1 MCGGGIASVGG
12 GAATGGATKARL
24 VGKSALT
31 WITLTLHF
39 VTIRYARRR
48 ALFRP
53 PARQRSGGLILKR
66 VAVLIDG
73 GHLRIAALT
82 ARVKYEPDLIEK
94 VAVACVSNGEDLF
107 RAFYYDCPLFNG
119 TRKLPVSGA
128 NQVFNGDNE
137 WLNVLASKEL
147 FAIRL
152 GTLKFR
158 GYKPKKSKFLGRALT
173 DADFKPDF
181 EQKGVDMRIGL
192 DIANFCVTKAV
203 DRIVLI
209 TNDTDCIPAMK
220 YGRRAGLQIILMS
233 LPGQATAPE
242 LLHHADIHRK
252 LGEWPKPA
260 KSLTPS
266 ATPPAPAA
274 PPPVSQPVAG
284 PPL

>member
-1 MCGGGIASVGG
+1 M
-12 GAATGGATKARL
+12 
-24 VGKSALT
+24 
-31 WITLTLHF
+31 LHF
-39 VTIRYARRR
+39 ETIRYARRR
-48 ALFRP
+48 ALLRP

-73 GHLRIAALT
+73 GHLRIAAQT

-94 VAVACVSNGEDLF
+94 VAVACVANGEDLF

-128 NQVFNGDNE
+128 DQVFRGDNE

-158 GYKPKKSKFLGRALT
+158 GYKPKKSKFLGRPLA

-209 TNDTDCIPAMK
+209 TNDTDCVPAMK
-220 YGRRAGLQIILMS
+220 YGRRAELQVVLMS
-233 LPGQATAPE
+233 LPGQTTAPE
-242 LLHHADIHRK
+242 LLHHVDIKRQLK
-252 LGEWPKPA
+252 EWPKSA
-260 KSLTPS
+260 KRNASLTTP
-266 ATPPAPAA
+266 ATPPQA
-274 PPPVSQPVAG
+274 VG
-284 PPL
+284 PPA

>member
-1 MCGGGIASVGG
+1 
-12 GAATGGATKARL
+12 
-24 VGKSALT
+24 
-31 WITLTLHF
+31 
-39 VTIRYARRR
+39 
-48 ALFRP
+48 
-53 PARQRSGGLILKR
+53 LKR

-73 GHLRIAALT
+73 GHLRIF
-82 ARVKYEPDLIEK
+82 ARTVRVRYEPDFIEK
-94 VAVACVSNGEDLF
+94 VATACVSSEENLF

-119 TRKLPVSGA
+119 TRKLPVSGED
-128 NQVFNGDNE
+128 QVFRGDNE

-203 DRIVLI
+203 ERIVLI

-220 YGRRAGLQIILMS
+220 YGRRAGLQIVLMS
-233 LPGQATAPE
+233 LPGQPTAPE
-242 LLHHADIHRK
+242 LLHHVDIHRQIT
-252 LGEWPKPA
+252 EWPKSEKIIA
-260 KSLTPS
+260 TLTQPS
-266 ATPPAPAA
+266 TPPAPAA
-274 PPPVSQPVAG
+274 PPPGSPPAAG
-284 PPL
+284 PPA

>member
-1 MCGGGIASVGG
+1 M
-12 GAATGGATKARL
+12 
-24 VGKSALT
+24 
-31 WITLTLHF
+31 
-39 VTIRYARRR
+39 
-48 ALFRP
+48 
-53 PARQRSGGLILKR
+53 KR

-94 VAVACVSNGEDLF
+94 VAVACVSDGEDLF

-128 NQVFNGDNE
+128 DQVFRGDNE

-158 GYKPKKSKFLGRALT
+158 RYKPKKSKFLGRPLT

-181 EQKGVDMRIGL
+181 EQKGVDMRVGL

-220 YGRRAGLQIILMS
+220 YGRRAGLQIVLMS
-233 LPGQATAPE
+233 LPGQTTAPE
-242 LLHHADIHRK
+242 LLHHVDIRRQLK
-252 LGEWPKPA
+252 AWPRSTQNIA
-260 KSLTPS
+260 TLTPPS
-266 ATPPAPAA
+266 TPPAPST
-274 PPPVSQPVAG
+274 PPPGS
-284 PPL
+284 PPAADPPA